1 MIRFFDILLS
11 SLGLII
17 LSPLLL
23 ITYVTI
29 RLESKGPG
37 FYRQER
43 VGLHGKPF
51 YIYKFRSMRMGSDRR
66 GLITVGGHDP
76 RVTRCGYILRK
87 LKIDELPQLFNVLK
101 GDMSIV
107 GPRPEVSKYTRLYTP
122 EQARVLE
129 VRPGI
134 TDWAS
139 IKYVDES
146 ELLAK
151 STDPEKTYIEKVMPD
166 KIRYNMK
173 WINHQCLSEYF
184 HIILATFTHIAR

>member
-1 MIRFFDILLS
+1 MIRCFDILLS

-107 GPRPEVSKYTRLYTP
+107 GPRPEVSKYTRLYSP

-151 STDPEKTYIEKVMPD
+151 SSDPEKTYIEKVMPD

>member
-107 GPRPEVSKYTRLYTP
+107 GPRPEVSKYTRLYSP

-151 STDPEKTYIEKVMPD
+151 SSDPEKTYIEKVMPD